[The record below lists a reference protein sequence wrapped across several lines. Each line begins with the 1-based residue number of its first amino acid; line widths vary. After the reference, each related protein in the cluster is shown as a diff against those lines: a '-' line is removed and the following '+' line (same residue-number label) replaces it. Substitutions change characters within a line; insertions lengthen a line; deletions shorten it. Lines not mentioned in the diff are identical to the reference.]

1 MDPVSAALI
10 NRVLDGLSA
19 RSTAAAQNIAN
30 ANSPGYRPVRVT
42 FETALRDA
50 AARGPEALRGVAPR
64 FEQEPAQAPG
74 AALRLDL
81 ELATA
86 SETAARYAALIDLM
100 NRQVQLNRTAIRGG
114 Q

>member
-1 MDPVSAALI
+1 MDPVSAVLI

-19 RSTAAAQNIAN
+19 RSMATAQNIAN
-30 ANSPGYRPVRVT
+30 ANSPNYQPVRVT
-42 FETALRDA
+42 FEAALRDA
-50 AARGPEALRGVAPR
+50 ASRGPAALRGVAPR
-64 FEQEPAQAPG
+64 FVPDPAHVPG
-74 AALRLDL
+74 SAQRIDL

-100 NRQVQLNRTAIRGG
+100 NRQVQLSRTAIRGG